1 MVAQHND
8 ASPPRLQRISQN
20 TRAAHLFSVR
30 PFSGSCALFPQDP
43 GAEPPGTGIRRYLA
57 VSYSG
62 GITSARAADPERY
75 ARRRRRSSFFHP
87 PH

>member
-1 MVAQHND
+1 MRLPH
-8 ASPPRLQRISQN
+8 ASNAYPRTLVRLI
-20 TRAAHLFSVR
+20 FSVR
-30 PFSGSCALFPQDP
+30 PFSGSLCFL
-43 GAEPPGTGIRRYLA
+43 GIPAQSLPERESVDVCLA

-75 ARRRRRSSFFHP
+75 ARRRRRSSFSHP